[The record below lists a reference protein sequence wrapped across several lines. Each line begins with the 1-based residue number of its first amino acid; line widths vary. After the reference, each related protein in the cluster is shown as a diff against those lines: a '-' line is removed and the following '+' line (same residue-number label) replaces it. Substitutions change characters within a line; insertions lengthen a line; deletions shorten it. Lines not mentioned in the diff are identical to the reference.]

1 MQYLIR
7 HKENKMYYSK
17 KIDNTHNHYAE
28 DKEDAYIFKN
38 KWEAN
43 RKLKELGNN
52 FEIIISSFLI

>member
-7 HKENKMYYSK
+7 HKENKMYYANK
-17 KIDNTHNHYAE
+17 VDNTHNHYVE
-28 DKEDAYIFKN
+28 DIQDAYIFKN

-52 FEIIISSFLI
+52 FEIVKGK

>member
-1 MQYLIR
+1 MQYYIR

-17 KIDNTHNHYAE
+17 KVDSTHNHYAE
-28 DKEDAYIFKN
+28 DKEDAYIFKD

-52 FEIIISSFLI
+52 FEIVKGDK

>member
-7 HKENKMYYSK
+7 HKENKMYYLK
-17 KIDNTHNHYAE
+17 KVDKNNNHFVE
-28 DKEDAYIFKN
+28 DIQEAYIFKD

-52 FEIIISSFLI
+52 FEIVKGGK

>member
-7 HKENKMYYSK
+7 HKENKMYYAK
-17 KIDNTHNHYAE
+17 DILKNYHFVE
-28 DKEDAYIFKN
+28 DKENAYIFKN

-52 FEIIISSFLI
+52 FEIVKGK